1 MELSLIQNV
10 TIIAIISTICTFKP
24 LLPYLSLPITKIR
37 HPIITYIRR
46 NMFSQ
51 NSSRE
56 VRSFCEWK
64 RSLVSGI
71 IARGSDTFWETAVNI
86 VPMQRAVLA
95 IAMCA
100 LESDVTWRG
109 WFRFEKH
116 QFQTEHEFWFELWN
130 ESIRCHALICDQPRI
145 MLNHDVFVSCLEK
158 KSCVPACKC
167 KELNRSLIW
176 NQSIPCHALI
186 CDQPR
191 IMLTHD
197 DFVSCL
203 ENKSCVPACRCM
215 VFQIRILI
223 LISCFEFWGGGKYL
237 KWTLRMGP
245 ATPVKRQFHYG
256 SSPQCEISDGSA

>member
-1 MELSLIQNV
+1 
-10 TIIAIISTICTFKP
+10 
-24 LLPYLSLPITKIR
+24 
-37 HPIITYIRR
+37 
-46 NMFSQ
+46 MFSQ

-116 QFQTEHEFWFELWN
+116 QFETEHEFWFELWN

-167 KELNRSLIW
+167 KEFVESKSDFKSKHSL
-176 NQSIPCHALI
+176 
-186 CDQPR
+186 
-191 IMLTHD
+191 
-197 DFVSCL
+197 
-203 ENKSCVPACRCM
+203 SCVDLRSTANHVDSRWFRFM
-215 VFQIRILI
+215 LGKEVMRASIQMYGVSVFELW
-223 LISCFEFWGGGKYL
+223 FWFLDSNSDGGKYL
-237 KWTLRMGP
+237 KWSLRFGPVTLLSEEPWPLAKM
-245 ATPVKRQFHYG
+245 QNL
-256 SSPQCEISDGSA
+256 SSYSQYSDTLFLN